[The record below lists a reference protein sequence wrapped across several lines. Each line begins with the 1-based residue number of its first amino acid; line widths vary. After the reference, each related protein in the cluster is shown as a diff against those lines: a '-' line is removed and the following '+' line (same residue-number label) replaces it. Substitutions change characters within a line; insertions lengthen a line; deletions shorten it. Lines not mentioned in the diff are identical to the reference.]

1 MTNSAATTSVLQV
14 RLATEEDHQWLFELH
29 EQAHSELVER
39 AYGPWN
45 QDQQRAFF
53 APVVSDH
60 EVFIFHDGG
69 RQVGA
74 VYLGERDGDV
84 WLELVEVLPEFQ
96 RRGYGTRVLR
106 WVVARASEQG
116 TGTLLQV
123 HRVNEDARRLYVSE
137 GFSPAGENETHHV
150 LRKAA
155 GS

>member
-1 MTNSAATTSVLQV
+1 MSNSAAPTSVLQV
-14 RLATEEDHQWLFELH
+14 RLATVEDHQWLFKLH
-29 EQAHSELVER
+29 EQAHMELVER

-45 QDQQRAFF
+45 KDQQRAFF
-53 APVVSDH
+53 SPVVNDH
-60 EVFIFHDGG
+60 EVFIFSDGD

-74 VYLGERDGDV
+74 VYLGERDGEV

-116 TGTLLQV
+116 MGTLLQV
-123 HRVNEDARRLYVSE
+123 HRVNEDARRLYLSE
-137 GFSPAGENETHHV
+137 GFTSAGETETHHL

-155 GS
+155 GR